1 MSERKIKY
9 KQTTNKAKN
18 SQQPPGEVKS
28 LTALDA
34 GLGDIG
40 RFLDDAGPSL
50 PVGPTAAGRWGHGGS
65 EGQVWE
71 RGPGAVERHR
81 TALLFD
87 GDLEIRLV
95 GSHEGRHAG
104 QQVGAS
110 GAHVAEV
117 LFAFN
122 VPLPPVWAS
131 LSKKRIQICI
141 FFAFC
146 RTAF

>member
-18 SQQPPGEVKS
+18 SQQPPGEVKG

-87 GDLEIRLV
+87 GDLEIDHIRCVSTKCCYTVSNRLLNMP
-95 GSHEGRHAG
+95 E
-104 QQVGAS
+104 
-110 GAHVAEV
+110 
-117 LFAFN
+117 N
-122 VPLPPVWAS
+122 Y
-131 LSKKRIQICI
+131 
-141 FFAFC
+141 
-146 RTAF
+146 TANS